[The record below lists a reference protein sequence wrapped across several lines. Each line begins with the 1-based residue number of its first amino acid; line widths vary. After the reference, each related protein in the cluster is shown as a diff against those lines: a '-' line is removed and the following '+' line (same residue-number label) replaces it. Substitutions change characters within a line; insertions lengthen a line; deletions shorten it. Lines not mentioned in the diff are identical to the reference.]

1 MGRWAEPVPVRGQPW
16 AGRLAWWWWGLVTS
30 PRRGAARCSLVFC
43 VATPAR
49 PQQCGGRLHAGEHE
63 EIHRR
68 KIWRNGD
75 HPSSVL
81 YLFMNRLLHLS
92 LSLYDIKQ
100 LSIMAHDS
108 LWAWKILYSGEK
120 SEANSYSLGP
130 KELPRPCPCG
140 ATSPQFPGC
149 SPWHVLAQPPASTS
163 AAASGRA
170 LPVPCREHF

>member
-1 MGRWAEPVPVRGQPW
+1 MGRWAG
-16 AGRLAWWWWGLVTS
+16 AGAGPTLGWERCCDGEGWS

-68 KIWRNGD
+68 KLGRNGD
-75 HPSSVL
+75 HH
-81 YLFMNRLLHLS
+81 LHLHYIGS
-92 LSLYDIKQ
+92 WTDSYIYIYIFLYPFIVYDIKQ

-120 SEANSYSLGP
+120 SVANSCSWGP
-130 KELPRPCPCG
+130 KELPL
-140 ATSPQFPGC
+140 S
-149 SPWHVLAQPPASTS
+149 LSTWCH
-163 AAASGRA
+163 
-170 LPVPCREHF
+170 LPSVPRV